1 MQRKRVLK
9 HRFTKIVFCLAIVLL
24 PVIVITSFYR
34 QNISHRRNIPNAR
47 GIVYAFEPHKQTTI
61 DNVAGGTIT
70 FTPAIIPFS
79 DPEIG
84 NPMRGPE
91 YYGGVQPPPHFP
103 LIQYYKRLCWNDFE
117 PAEGQYNY
125 SIIDNGAAIAKAHGG
140 TFGWRVM
147 PINGSDNNCLPDY
160 LKAVVGGPI
169 PDFNN
174 PFYLQRVQAMVTAFA
189 HRYNQD
195 PRIDVLDMSY
205 YGCWGEWNES
215 CADFGYKVMNEANKQ
230 KLIDI
235 QLQAFSNKRFLMLTN
250 DQIALNYAINAKR
263 LKRTGIRIDCLGT
276 PGIGGARENLD
287 VYAVEHN
294 HWQIA
299 PLYFEYCNGADFALA
314 VQDVKKY
321 HASLIGDGDG
331 NLQDFNSYNA
341 TDQRNMMLAL
351 KESGY
356 RFELNALTI
365 STQLTAGAPFK
376 VMSRWTNVNTAPAYI
391 PWHVMIQLRNASGN
405 IVWQGISQLDLTKPF
420 SAASPGN
427 DTKTSADTFTLPDTV
442 ANGSYNVYVQILDPG
457 NYYPPLALAN
467 RGKLSNGSYCLGTIG
482 IGQLSTGKIPCAA

>member
-9 HRFTKIVFCLAIVLL
+9 HHFRSIVFYLAVLLL
-24 PVIVITSFYR
+24 PVIVITSFYQ
-34 QNISHRRNIPNAR
+34 QNISHRQNTSNAR
-47 GIVYAFEPHKQTTI
+47 GIVYAFKPHKQNTK
-61 DNVAGGTIT
+61 DNVAGGSIS
-70 FTPAIIPFS
+70 FTPGIIAFS

-91 YYGGVQPPPHFP
+91 YYGGEQSPPDFP
-103 LIQYYKRLCWNDFE
+103 LIQYSKRLCWNDFE

-125 SIIDNGAAIAKAHGG
+125 SIVDNGAATAKAYGG
-140 TFGWRVM
+140 SFGWRVM

-160 LKAVVGGPI
+160 LKAVVGGPV

-174 PFYLQRVQAMVTAFA
+174 PYYLQRVQAMVTAFA
-189 HRYNQD
+189 QRYNND
-195 PRIDVLDMSY
+195 PRVDVLDMSY

-215 CADFGYKVMNEANKQ
+215 CADFGNNAMTEANKQ

-235 QLQAFSNKRFLMLTN
+235 QLQAFSNKRFVMLTN
-250 DQIALNYAINAKR
+250 DQVALNYALNAQR

-276 PGIGGARENLD
+276 SSIGGARQNLD
-287 VYAVEHN
+287 SNPTEHN
-294 HWQIA
+294 QWQIA
-299 PLYFEYCNGADFALA
+299 PLFFEFCRSVNFALA

-341 TDQRNMMLAL
+341 TDQGNIIHAL

-365 STQLTAGAPFK
+365 STQLTAGTPFT
-376 VMSRWTNVNTAPAYI
+376 VISRWTNVNTAPAYI

-420 SAASPGN
+420 SIASLGN
-427 DTKTSADTFTLPDTV
+427 DTKTSADTFTLPNTV
-442 ANGSYNVYVQILDPG
+442 AKGSYNVYVQILDAG

-467 RGKLSNGSYCLGTIG
+467 TGKLRDGSYCLGTIG
-482 IGQLSTGKIPCAA
+482 IGLLSTGKIPCAA